1 MRDSWKL
8 VGLMLIRGVEKSQ
21 LRHALL
27 TIIKYLLLNR
37 KNSCNWTQV
46 FCVTSGT
53 TPCWLEAAKEI
64 NRKPKH
70 CYTGALSI
78 ARSNPA
84 HRHKLKPW
92 VRASKRQTLPPWFRQ
107 LELQLSQRSLKDKLI
122 GNLKPFFKF
131 EYLAFFVM
139 LMFPRNQLSH
149 PGCDQFSCQ
158 VSIRQKVR
166 TWFSWTL
173 IKFSPPC

>member
-1 MRDSWKL
+1 MHPYWLIYTGIFVAHLDQKQMRDSWKL

-37 KNSCNWTQV
+37 KNSCNWMQV

-78 ARSNPA
+78 ARSHPA

-107 LELQLSQRSLKDKLI
+107 LELQLTQTLNVPKITKRQTDR
-122 GNLKPFFKF
+122 KP
-131 EYLAFFVM
+131 
-139 LMFPRNQLSH
+139 
-149 PGCDQFSCQ
+149 
-158 VSIRQKVR
+158 
-166 TWFSWTL
+166 
-173 IKFSPPC
+173 